1 MKDGRIRLRNLT
13 FEVPGSAVQLAGA
26 FDLGSEQLDFSGH
39 LLLDASLSQMVSG
52 YKSILVRLAQPFFR
66 RPGGGTRIPIRVS
79 GTPDK
84 PSFGVDV
91 KRALTPGN

>member
-1 MKDGRIRLRNLT
+1 
-13 FEVPGSAVQLAGA
+13 VPGSAVQLAGS

-39 LLLDASLSQMVSG
+39 LLLDASLSEMVSG
-52 YKSILVRLAQPFFR
+52 YKSVLVRLAQPLFR
-66 RPGGGTRIPIRVS
+66 RKGGGTKIPIRVS

-84 PSFGVDV
+84 PAFGVDL